1 MRKLLNTLH
10 VMTQGAYL
18 HRDGETVSV
27 KLGGEQK
34 LRIPVH
40 TLEGLVCWGQVS
52 CSPPVLALCCE
63 KGVGI
68 SFFTEQ
74 GRFLARVQG
83 PVSGNVLLHR
93 QQYRM
98 ADGAEQALPMVRAIV
113 TAKIANSRVVL
124 LRSAREISV
133 PEREAKL
140 RAAADRLSW
149 IGLDASRA
157 TTVDE
162 ARGHEGVAGQVYF
175 SVFNDLI
182 VGDRESFAFLG
193 RSRRP
198 PLDRVNALLS
208 FLYALLRHDIESALE
223 SVGLDPAVGFLHT
236 DRPGRPSL
244 ALDMMEELRAALA
257 DRVALTLI
265 NRRQVQPSGFLQLDG
280 GGTSLEDSTRKLVVA
295 AWQTRKQDEIEHPF
309 LQERIPLGLV
319 PYVQALLL
327 ARCIRG
333 GLDGY
338 PAFLWR

>member
-18 HRDGETVSV
+18 HRDGETISV
-27 KLGGEQK
+27 KIGGDQK

-40 TLEGLVCWGQVS
+40 TLEGLVCWGQIS

-68 SFFTEQ
+68 SFLSEQ

-83 PVSGNVLLHR
+83 PVSGNVLLRR
-93 QQYRM
+93 QQFRL
-98 ADGAEQALPMVRAIV
+98 ADRADLVLPLVRTIV
-113 TAKIANSRVVL
+113 TAKVANSRVVL
-124 LRSAREISV
+124 LRSAREIGD
-133 PEREAKL
+133 PEREARL
-140 RAAADRLSW
+140 RAAADRLTW

-157 TTVDE
+157 ATVDE

-175 SVFNDLI
+175 NVFNDLI
-182 VGDRESFAFLG
+182 VGDRESFTFLG

-265 NRRQVQPSGFLQLDG
+265 NRRQLQPGSFLQLDG
-280 GGTSLEDSTRKLVVA
+280 GGVSLQEDARKAVIA
-295 AWQTRKQDEIEHPF
+295 AWQNRKQDEMEHPF

-319 PYVQALLL
+319 PYVQSLLL
-327 ARCIRG
+327 ARHLRG

>member
-27 KLGGEQK
+27 KIGNEHK

-68 SFFTEQ
+68 SFLTEQ

-83 PVSGNVLLHR
+83 PVSGNVLLRR

-98 ADGAEQALPMVRAIV
+98 ADGAEQALALVRTIV
-113 TAKIANSRVVL
+113 TAKVANSRVVL
-124 LRSAREISV
+124 LRGAREIGD
-133 PEREAKL
+133 PERQAAL
-140 RAAADRLSW
+140 RSAADRLSW
-149 IGLDASRA
+149 IGLDVSRA
-157 TTVDE
+157 ASIEE
-162 ARGHEGVAGQVYF
+162 ARGHEGAAGQVYF
-175 SVFNDLI
+175 SVFDNLI
-182 VGDRESFAFLG
+182 VGDRDTFQFQG

-208 FLYALLRHDIESALE
+208 FLYALLRHEIESALE

-265 NRRQVQPSGFLQLDG
+265 NRRQLPATGFLQQDG
-280 GGTSLEDSTRKLVVA
+280 GGVLLEEDTRKAVVA